1 MNKSESLGQHLRIS
15 NRDGSRVLSDKLVD
29 KYLLQ
34 LFVEVVQTWLL
45 RLQDEVGLKRE
56 HVAQEASEFIDI
68 TADFKVGPRIVRHK
82 FGVVF

>member
-1 MNKSESLGQHLRIS
+1 M
-15 NRDGSRVLSDKLVD
+15 D

-34 LFVEVVQTWLL
+34 LFVKVVQTWLL

-56 HVAQEASEFIDI
+56 HVAQEASELIDI
-68 TADFKVGPRIVRHK
+68 TANFKVGPRIVRNK